1 MLTKEDFTRRVL
13 EVVNDTGWDLES
25 ALQLWWQD
33 ERDSGGMRL
42 SPTGHKYFQQAGI
55 EGWEFVV
62 ESTVPARPLTL
73 LTLKQHM
80 TMPYFLSIGKKFSI
94 TFYSSRDATMYSLYG
109 NIDRFVIALK
119 NSG

>member
-13 EVVNDTGWDLES
+13 ESVNETVWDLES
-25 ALQLWWQD
+25 ALRLWWQD

-42 SPTGHKYFQQAGI
+42 SGTGHQYFQQAGI
-55 EGWEFVV
+55 ESWEFMIG
-62 ESTVPARPLTL
+62 STVPARPLTL

-80 TMPYFLSIGKKFSI
+80 TMPYFLNIGKKFSI
-94 TFYSSRDATMYSLYG
+94 IFYSSRDATMYSLYG
-109 NIDRFVIALK
+109 DIDRFVRALK